1 VDIYNKTYGEAPS
14 RIAALAYDA
23 TALAAVLV
31 RRRGAASR
39 MAAGGRLPPPAP
51 PSVVTVDALTA
62 ASGFAGVDGIFRPL
76 PSGLVERGLA
86 VMEVR
91 NRRFVVVS
99 PAPTSFG
106 APGN

>member
-1 VDIYNKTYGEAPS
+1 
-14 RIAALAYDA
+14 
-23 TALAAVLV
+23 VLV
-31 RRRGAASR
+31 RRTGAAPR
-39 MAAGGRLPPPAP
+39 MAAGGRPGAAPPPVFA
-51 PSVVTVDALTA
+51 VDALTT

-91 NRRFVVVS
+91 NRRFAVVS

-106 APGN
+106 TPGN